1 MTAEIRAT
9 RRELSVRTIP
19 DPVDVSLFSPR
30 GRAECRRRMFQT
42 NSDEPWILF
51 TSLSRS
57 NPVKRVELAVE
68 AVRRARRRMPGLEL
82 KVASGIAHSQMPYFV
97 SACDVVL
104 CTSTHEGW
112 PNSVKEGLACGLPF
126 VSTDVSDLRQVA
138 ERNESCRIVS
148 DDPDDI
154 AEGLLHAVRFPR
166 APELRGE
173 AASMSV
179 EASSRRILELYQSL
193 LQAPRN

>member
-1 MTAEIRAT
+1 
-9 RRELSVRTIP
+9 
-19 DPVDVSLFSPR
+19 
-30 GRAECRRRMFQT
+30 MFQA
-42 NSDEPWILF
+42 NAHEPWVLF

-57 NPVKRVELAVE
+57 NPVKRPELAVA
-68 AVRRARRRMPGLEL
+68 AVQRARQRLPGLEL

-138 ERNESCRIVS
+138 ERHESCRIVS
-148 DDPDDI
+148 EDPDDI
-154 AEGLLHAVRFPR
+154 AEGILHAVRSSREQALR
-166 APELRGE
+166 AE
-173 AASMSV
+173 ATSMSV
-179 EASSRRILELYQSL
+179 EASSRRMLELYQSL
-193 LQAPRN
+193 LQARRN